1 MGRGFLSLEVFTGT
15 KALPIANAEA
25 TIKDNNGNI
34 LYTLKTDENGI
45 TEKVELETVNVETT
59 LDPNYTGIPYKTY
72 VVEVK
77 APNYISL
84 TIRGVQIFDTVS
96 SILPVNMLPSLNM
109 KGAKSSTVIS
119 IPENN
124 LLNKDDRIQES
135 SNKTPKIL
143 SDVFIP
149 NNIKVHLGTP
159 SSNAQNIE
167 VPFIDYVK
175 NVASSEIYPSW
186 PENAIRA
193 NMHAQ
198 ISFALNRIYTEWYP
212 SKGYS
217 YNITNVPAYDQYFV
231 PGRNIFENISQIADE
246 IFNVYIR
253 RQGRKEPYVSQFCN
267 GTTSTCAGLSQWGTV
282 TLANQGYNPINILKY
297 YYPNDIE
304 LVQSY
309 LFEDIEESYPG
320 YPLKIGSQ
328 GEDVET
334 IQNYLNRIRINYPL
348 IPEISNPDGVFDKKT
363 EEAVKVFQRTF
374 NLVADGTVGKGTWF
388 EISRVYNAVKKLSEL
403 DSEGEIID
411 IPTNPPSS
419 VIKQGSRGTDV
430 LILQY
435 LLNYI
440 AEFYNFVPEVLQNS
454 VFDERTKISVME
466 FQRNF
471 GLTPDGVVGPSTWN
485 KLYEVYYSIKDN
497 VDIPNSGGNTS
508 EYPEYPGVLLRV
520 GSRGNDVLV
529 MQKYLSD
536 IAKIYPNIP
545 DLTADGIFGNGTRAS
560 VVAFQQQFGLA
571 ADGIVGASTWNKIM
585 EVHSTLGE
593 IISDI
598 PYPGFLLK
606 RGSTGEYV
614 KIMQEYL
621 NVISNS
627 YTSIPKLVADG
638 IFGAGT
644 ESAVRAFQRE
654 FGLVVDGI
662 VGRNTWDAI
671 VREYN
676 NVVNGRKNNRRSN
689 SINNT
694 RNTRINQNQNK
705 NMGSFLIGSML
716 FGKI

>member
-1 MGRGFLSLEVFTGT
+1 MGSGFLSLEVFTGT
-15 KALPIANAEA
+15 KALPVGGAEA

-34 LYTLKTDENGI
+34 LYTLTTNENGK
-45 TEKVELETVNVETT
+45 TEKVELETVDVQST
-59 LDPNYTGIPYKTY
+59 LDPNYTGIPYRTY
-72 VVEVK
+72 TVEVK

-84 TIRGVQIFDTVS
+84 IIRGVQIFDTVNS
-96 SILPVNMLPSLNM
+96 VLPVNMLPILNM
-109 KGAKSSTVIS
+109 KGAKSSAVIS

-124 LLNKDDRIQES
+124 LLNKEKRIQET
-135 SNKTPKIL
+135 SNKLPKVL

-149 NNIKVHLGTP
+149 NNVKVHLGTP
-159 SSNAQNIE
+159 TSNAQNVE

-217 YNITNVPAYDQYFV
+217 FNITNVPAYDQYYV

-253 RQGRKEPYVSQFCN
+253 RQGRKEPYISQFCN
-267 GTTSTCAGLSQWGTV
+267 GTTSTCSGLSQWGTV

-328 GEDVET
+328 GDDVQT

-348 IPEISNPDGVFDKKT
+348 IPEISNPNGVFDEET

-374 NLVADGTVGKGTWF
+374 NLTADGVVGKGTWF

-403 DSEGEIID
+403 DSEGEIIGV
-411 IPTNPPSS
+411 PTNPPSS
-419 VIKQGSRGTDV
+419 ILKQGSRGTDV

-440 AEFYNFVPEVLQNS
+440 AEFYNFVPSVLQNG

-485 KLYEVYYSIKDN
+485 KLYEVYYSIQDN
-497 VDIPNSGGNTS
+497 VDIPDTGTTT

-536 IAKIYPNIP
+536 IAKVYPNIP
-545 DLTADGIFGNGTRAS
+545 DLTADGIFGNGTKAS
-560 VVAFQQQFGLA
+560 VVAFQQQFGLTP
-571 ADGIVGASTWNKIM
+571 DGIVGATTWNKIM
-585 EVHSTLGE
+585 EVHQTLG
-593 IISDI
+593 DI
-598 PYPGFLLK
+598 VVDVPYPGFLLK

-614 KIMQEYL
+614 KLMQEYL
-621 NVISNS
+621 NVISNV
-627 YTSIPKLVADG
+627 YTSIPKLEADG

-644 ESAVRAFQRE
+644 ERAVKAFQSE
-654 FGLVVDGI
+654 FGLTVDGI

-676 NVVNGRKNNRRSN
+676 NVITG
-689 SINNT
+689 NT
-694 RNTRINQNQNK
+694 RNSYRQIRKSKNYRDVKNNNFNK
-705 NMGSFLIGSML
+705 VLVSSMF
-716 FGKI
+716 FGKF